1 MTPVKRDFPGCRWG
15 GHPCRWRGLGKA
27 RRPSTIPG
35 MMTFSLRRLEV
46 NRRSRRSD
54 GDWQEGAQSE
64 PDPDDG
70 LLVFQGEPEEVEETR
85 EEEGEDAD
93 DDPSIAPPPATWTMP
108 GRPRGGGRGRRMVK
122 AEQASSRGKGGRKR
136 TFSPEQRL
144 LLLETWQRSG
154 LTASDFAD
162 LVDVSKHSLYVWK
175 KRFDAEGPAGLQDKP
190 KGGPRG
196 SRLPDATKRAI
207 RLMKEAHPDWGI
219 ERISDVL
226 SRTEG
231 FAASPSAIQRVLV
244 EAGYVVEATP
254 TRPHPDKKRRF
265 ERAKPNQL
273 WQTDLFTFTL
283 KRENRRVHLVA
294 YMDDHSRFIVGFGLH
309 ASANSAMVR
318 EVLES
323 AIANFG
329 APQEVLTDNGPQY
342 VTWRGTSAFTK
353 LLRRRGIRH
362 VVSKPK
368 RPQTL
373 GKVERFW
380 GTLWRECLEAAIFR
394 GIDDARTRIAHF
406 VDHYNFMRPHQGID
420 GLVPADRFFE
430 AAPQIRQT
438 LAAQVQSNALELAR
452 HGKPKKPLYLAGR
465 IGETPVALH
474 SEGGRV
480 ILSTADGERREVDL
494 GQPEKHDEEEEA
506 PPPPGTSPL
515 DDVLRQLSESAAS
528 EDTQGEAQEGGETRD
543 D

>member
-1 MTPVKRDFPGCRWG
+1 M
-15 GHPCRWRGLGKA
+15 GHRAHRRCPQPHRG
-27 RRPSTIPG
+27 
-35 MMTFSLRRLEV
+35 
-46 NRRSRRSD
+46 
-54 GDWQEGAQSE
+54 
-64 PDPDDG
+64 
-70 LLVFQGEPEEVEETR
+70 
-85 EEEGEDAD
+85 
-93 DDPSIAPPPATWTMP
+93 
-108 GRPRGGGRGRRMVK
+108 
-122 AEQASSRGKGGRKR
+122 
-136 TFSPEQRL
+136 
-144 LLLETWQRSG
+144 
-154 LTASDFAD
+154 
-162 LVDVSKHSLYVWK
+162 VS
-175 KRFDAEGPAGLQDKP
+175 
-190 KGGPRG
+190 
-196 SRLPDATKRAI
+196 
-207 RLMKEAHPDWGI
+207 
-219 ERISDVL
+219 
-226 SRTEG
+226 
-231 FAASPSAIQRVLV
+231 AASPSAIQRVLV

-273 WQTDLFTFTL
+273 WQTDLFTFIL
-283 KRENRRVHLVA
+283 KRENRRVHMVA

-309 ASANSAMVR
+309 ASASGALVR

-323 AIANFG
+323 AIANYG
-329 APQEVLTDNGPQY
+329 PPQELLTDNGPQY

-430 AAPQIRQT
+430 APQVRQT
-438 LAAQVQSNALELAR
+438 LADRVKANALDLAR
-452 HGKPKKPLYLAGR
+452 HGEPQQSLYLTGR

-480 ILSTADGERREVDL
+480 ILSTPEGERREVDL
-494 GQPEKHDEEEEA
+494 GQAQASEAEET

-515 DDVLRQLSESAAS
+515 DGMLRQLSDTAPGTTDTSKEGDTHES
-528 EDTQGEAQEGGETRD
+528 
-543 D
+543 

>member
-1 MTPVKRDFPGCRWG
+1 MDTGEEGFPGLSMGRTSLPMERARKGETSLDDPGDDDFLFAPLG
-15 GHPCRWRGLGKA
+15 GEQ
-27 RRPSTIPG
+27 
-35 MMTFSLRRLEV
+35 EV
-46 NRRSRRSD
+46 EEEN

-430 AAPQIRQT
+430 APQVRQT
-438 LAAQVQSNALELAR
+438 LADRVKANALDLAR
-452 HGKPKKPLYLAGR
+452 HGEPQQSLYLTGR

-494 GQPEKHDEEEEA
+494 GQMENGSHDEEP
-506 PPPPGTSPL
+506 PPPPGASPL
-515 DDVLRQLSESAAS
+515 DDVPRQLSESAAS
-528 EDTQGEAQEGGETRD
+528 EDTQGSAQEGGETRD